1 VDRVRI
7 SASAKANE
15 VLELSL
21 PFIEKLEREQELA
34 VLQDLVTVAQKTEPG
49 IKKAVLGLNATLDA
63 INQGRVHRLLYASG
77 VKLAGYRC
85 PACDVLLDH
94 APAEKKCPYCSK
106 VLEGIE
112 DMLWLAS
119 ERVLTMGGRSEE
131 IRGLEARKQLST
143 AGNIGAFL
151 R

>member
-1 VDRVRI
+1 
-7 SASAKANE
+7 
-15 VLELSL
+15 
-21 PFIEKLEREQELA
+21 
-34 VLQDLVTVAQKTEPG
+34 VTVAQKTEPG
-49 IKKAVLGLNATLDA
+49 SKKAVLGLNATLDA

-94 APAEKKCPYCSK
+94 APAERKCPYCSNL
-106 VLEGIE
+106 LEGIE

-131 IRGLEARKQLST
+131 IRGSEASRQLSA
-143 AGNIGAFL
+143 AGKIGAFL